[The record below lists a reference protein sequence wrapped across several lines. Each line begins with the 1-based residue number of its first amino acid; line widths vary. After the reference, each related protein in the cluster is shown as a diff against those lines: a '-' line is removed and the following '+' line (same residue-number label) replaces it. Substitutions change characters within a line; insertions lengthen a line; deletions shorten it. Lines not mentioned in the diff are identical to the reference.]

1 MLKIYEDEH
10 FFIRDD
16 NASGIILDDEK
27 QRYSLFYKHE
37 GYQDYRRV
45 TVFLGNEESAIKQLK
60 DDYVELLY
68 LSRLPEKLKK
78 LGI

>member
-27 QRYSLFYKHE
+27 QRYSLFYKH
-37 GYQDYRRV
+37 DYRRV
-45 TVFLGNEESAIKQLK
+45 VVFMGNEESAIKQLK

-68 LSRLPEKLKK
+68 LARLPEN
-78 LGI
+78 LGFKA